1 MSFDLT
7 TNYGSLTLKSPV
19 IVGSCPLT
27 AEELMRL
34 AMVNAG
40 AGAIVLPSLFEEQVI
55 LWNDL
60 RGDAPNSLAPHDESV
75 LKRAK
80 RMQVDTACYD
90 AESYLRLVERA
101 SSQMSIPVI
110 ASLNGECA
118 GNWLDFAV
126 ELQAAGADA
135 IELYVRNP
143 LPSQYSDPREV
154 EDAIVETATRFN
166 EKTTIPLFLKLCP
179 NYTNLSHL
187 ARRLQSEIQGLVLFG
202 RSPAVDI
209 QLDSLQLT
217 SSWGLTESGSITN
230 SFESIMQVHTYCPEM
245 SLAASGG
252 IGNPSDLI
260 KVLLAGADTAMVT
273 SAIYRDG
280 PTSIGTLI
288 EGLIHFME
296 KHQMQSL
303 DDLKS
308 QRPCVFDCDQDRM
321 DYIKA
326 ISSKLNPGQVR
337 ESNHVT
343 ECDRWGHP
351 RTPR

>member
-7 TNYGSLTLKSPV
+7 TKYGSLTLKSPV
-19 IVGSCPLT
+19 IVGACPLT
-27 AEELMRL
+27 AEELIRIS
-34 AMVNAG
+34 MVSSG

-55 LWNDL
+55 LWND
-60 RGDAPNSLAPHDESV
+60 RSGHAPYSLAPHDEQV
-75 LKRAK
+75 LQRAK
-80 RMQVDTACYD
+80 RMHVETVCHD
-90 AESYLRLVERA
+90 AESYLKLVERA
-101 SSQMSIPVI
+101 SSQMSVPVI

-126 ELQAAGADA
+126 ELEAAGADA

-143 LPSQYSDPREV
+143 FPNEYAEPREV
-154 EDAIVETATRFN
+154 EDAIVDAATRFD
-166 EKTTIPLFLKLCP
+166 EQTKIPLFLKLGRD
-179 NYTNLSHL
+179 YSSISHL
-187 ARRLQSEIQGLVLFG
+187 SRRLRPVVQGLVLFG

-217 SSWGLTESGSITN
+217 SSWGLTAPGSITN
-230 SFESIMQVHTYCPEM
+230 SLESIMRVHAYCPEM

-252 IGNPSDLI
+252 IGSSCDLI
-260 KVLLAGADTAMVT
+260 KVLLAGADVAMVT

-280 PTSIGTLI
+280 PTAIGTLI

-303 DDLKS
+303 ADLRDK
-308 QRPCVFDCDQDRM
+308 RPCVFNCDEDRL

-326 ISSKLNPGQVR
+326 LSSKLAPGQVR
-337 ESNHVT
+337 ETGHVT

-351 RTPR
+351 RAPR